1 MNGVA
6 SGTATYRRDQQHY
19 ADERRRQ
26 AYIQSLGESRL
37 PVYGDN
43 EYEPCVANEST
54 LKILSKLTSLC
65 TKIAGSKSLT
75 IT

>member
-1 MNGVA
+1 MSSYATMPRKPMNGVA

-37 PVYGDN
+37 PDYGVND
-43 EYEPCVANEST
+43 YEPCTANE
-54 LKILSKLTSLC
+54 
-65 TKIAGSKSLT
+65 KS
-75 IT
+75 